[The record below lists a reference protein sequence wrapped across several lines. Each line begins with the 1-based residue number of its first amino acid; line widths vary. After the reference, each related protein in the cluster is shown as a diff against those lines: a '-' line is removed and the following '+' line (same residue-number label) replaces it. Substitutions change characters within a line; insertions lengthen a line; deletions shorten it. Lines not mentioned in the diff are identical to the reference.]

1 MFDIDD
7 SGSTIYGPTTQ
18 TVLASPSARE
28 PSFGFR
34 VFKRFFDITVSLLLL
49 VPMIS
54 TALALV
60 VLNQFLNP
68 GPLFYRQERMGQGCK
83 PFMAIKFRT
92 MLPADKIERGPF
104 DALEVDRITRLG
116 QILRKTRLDELP
128 QAINVLMGEMSLIGP
143 RPDYFEHAKVYVGTV
158 PGYRERHIVRP
169 GISGYAQIE
178 VGYAAELETLQR
190 KVSADLFY
198 IRNASILFDLRIAWR
213 TIVVVLL
220 RKGS

>member
-7 SGSTIYGPTTQ
+7 SGATIFGPTSQSIIPSQPTRAPS
-18 TVLASPSARE
+18 LA
-28 PSFGFR
+28 FR
-34 VFKRFFDITVSLLLL
+34 FFKRSFDIIVSLVLL

-54 TALALV
+54 TALALL
-60 VLNQFLNP
+60 VLNLWLNP

-83 PFMAIKFRT
+83 PFSAIKFRT

-128 QAINVLMGEMSLIGP
+128 QAINVLRGEMSLIGP
-143 RPDYFEHAKVYVGTV
+143 RPDYFEHAKVYVETV

-178 VGYAAELETLQR
+178 VGYAAGLETLQR
-190 KVSADLFY
+190 KVLADLFY
-198 IRNASILFDLRIAWR
+198 IRNSSIMFDLRIAWR

>member
-7 SGSTIYGPTTQ
+7 SGSTIYDPTLQ
-18 TVLASPSARE
+18 TVLPSPSARA
-28 PSFGFR
+28 PSLSFR
-34 VFKRFFDITVSLLLL
+34 LFKRSFDIIVSLFLF
-49 VPMIS
+49 VPMIA
-54 TALALV
+54 TALALL
-60 VLNQFLNP
+60 VLKPLLDP
-68 GPLFYRQERMGQGCK
+68 GPLFYRQERMGRGCK

-104 DALEVDRITRLG
+104 DALELDRITRLG

-128 QAINVLMGEMSLIGP
+128 QAINVLMGDMSLIGP
-143 RPDYFEHAKVYVGTV
+143 RPDYLEHAKVYVETV

-178 VGYAAELETLQR
+178 VGYAAGLETLQR

-213 TIVVVLL
+213 TIMVVML